1 MRCRAGIGFGCRNM
15 EADDIRGCSM
25 KTGRKNRV
33 AISIIALTTAFATT
47 VTEANAQ
54 NLFERIF
61 GGNRTNRPMVEHGEP
76 YQQMRRQQGYRQ
88 HRPVRRQP
96 ARPRTV
102 PSISAPSYYDY
113 KPQALVRLDVGAL
126 AITASAIPL
135 QAAVPDPVFRDALM
149 EVRDF
154 ELYAEKEIAE
164 AILRHY
170 EEKPEFIW
178 ISNYQANDRA
188 EEALRVLGDA
198 GSYGLS
204 EADYAV
210 SIASANFS
218 NQRASARL
226 ENLVRLEMTLSA
238 RVLRYARDAYSGR
251 VNPNKLS
258 GYHDFP
264 PKPFDLVEALDTIST
279 TPDLRAYLESR
290 HPQNDKYR
298 ALRVE
303 LEALR
308 ASAENEIVVDP
319 KMFVRPGGT
328 NVELPK
334 ILQIIKRDADPA
346 FLAEYETL
354 LTEYADSELYADELV
369 PVIKAAQKANNLN
382 PDGVI
387 GPRTVHTLVGETKAA
402 KIDKV
407 LMALE
412 RLRWHP
418 SDLGETR
425 VFLNTAAFTASFIE
439 DGEEKLSMRT
449 VVGKASNQTSFFYD
463 EIEYVE
469 FNPYWG
475 VPRSIIV
482 NEMLPRLLRD
492 PGYLDRAGYEVTD
505 SKGRRISSASINWAR
520 YGANI
525 PYSVRQVPSEANAL
539 GELKIMFP
547 NKHAIY
553 MHDTPAKN
561 LFQRD
566 TRAYSHGCVR
576 LQDPRGMAAAVLGVS
591 REQIAERLKRGHNRQ
606 NAPKKIPVYVGY
618 FTAWPDG
625 DGKVSY
631 AGDIYER
638 DVHLKAALEKVTE
651 IRIPSS

>member
-1 MRCRAGIGFGCRNM
+1 
-15 EADDIRGCSM
+15 M
-25 KTGRKNRV
+25 KTGRMNRL
-33 AISIIALTTAFATT
+33 AISLIALTAAFAGT
-47 VTEANAQ
+47 VTDASAQ
-54 NLFERIF
+54 NLLERIF
-61 GGNRTNRPMVEHGEP
+61 GGNRANRPMVEHGAP
-76 YQQMRRQQGYRQ
+76 YQQMRRQQHLPRQ
-88 HRPVRRQP
+88 HEQAPQQPVRP
-96 ARPRTV
+96 KAMPTV
-102 PSISAPSYYDY
+102 SAPSYYDY
-113 KPQALVRLDVGAL
+113 KPQALVRVDFGTL
-126 AITASAIPL
+126 AQGASAIPL
-135 QAAVPDPVFRDALM
+135 EAAVADPVFRDAIR
-149 EVRDF
+149 EIGDF
-154 ELYAEKEIAE
+154 DLYAEKEIAE
-164 AILRHY
+164 AIAQHY
-170 EEKPEFIW
+170 TSKPAFIW
-178 ISNYQANDRA
+178 ISGYQTNERA
-188 EEALRVLGDA
+188 EQALRVLGDA

-210 SIASANFS
+210 SIAPANFS
-218 NQRASARL
+218 NQRAPARL
-226 ENLVRLEMTLSA
+226 KNLVRLEMTLSA

-251 VNPNKLS
+251 VDPNKLS

-264 PKPFDLVEALDTIST
+264 PKPFDLAKALDAIST
-279 TPDLRAYLESR
+279 TRDLRAYLESR
-290 HPQNDKYR
+290 HPQNDEYR

-308 ASAENEIVVDP
+308 ASAEDEIVVDP
-319 KMFVRPGGT
+319 KMFVRPGGM
-328 NVELPK
+328 NIELPK
-334 ILQIIKRDADPA
+334 ILQIIQRDADPE
-346 FLAEYETL
+346 FLAEYGMV
-354 LTEYADSELYADELV
+354 LTKYAESDRYADELV
-369 PVIKAAQKANNLN
+369 PVIKAVQKAKDLN

-387 GPRTVHTLVGETKAA
+387 GPRTVQELVGDTKTA

-407 LMALE
+407 LLALE

-418 SDLGETR
+418 SNLGDTR

-439 DGEEKLSMRT
+439 NGREKLSMRT
-449 VVGKASNQTSFFYD
+449 VVGKATNQTSFFYD

-492 PGYLDRAGYEVTD
+492 PGYLDRAGYEVMD

-553 MHDTPAKN
+553 MHDTPAKD

-566 TRAYSHGCVR
+566 TRAFSHGCVR
-576 LQDPRGMAAAVLGVS
+576 LQDPRGMASAVLGVD
-591 REQIAERLKRGHNRQ
+591 RKQIEERLKRGHNRQ
-606 NAPKKIPVYVGY
+606 NAPRKIPVYVGY
-618 FTAWPDG
+618 FTAWPG
-625 DGKVSY
+625 GNGAVSY

-638 DVHLKAALEKVTE
+638 DVRLKAALEKVAD
-651 IRIPSS
+651 IRAPSS